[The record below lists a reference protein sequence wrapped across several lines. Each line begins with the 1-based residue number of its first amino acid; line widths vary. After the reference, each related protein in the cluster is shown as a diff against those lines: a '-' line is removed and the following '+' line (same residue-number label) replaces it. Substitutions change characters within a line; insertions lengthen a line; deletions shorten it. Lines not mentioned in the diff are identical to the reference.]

1 VFVDYYEI
9 LQISPNADQETV
21 HRVYRVQA
29 QRFHPDNKETGDAA
43 TFRLISDAYQA
54 LSNPEKRADYD
65 VQHRNSIHQA
75 KRDQFDESTSTS
87 TLADE
92 HRKRHEILTIL
103 YKKRLACPDQP
114 AMGLRELLDLLG
126 MSREQLEFSLWYLK
140 EGGYLLR
147 TDSARHSIT
156 LKGVELIE
164 SLAAHIAR
172 PLAIDDSR
180 IERFNS

>member
-1 VFVDYYEI
+1 VFVDYYEA

-29 QRFHPDNKETGDAA
+29 QRFHPDNQETGDAA
-43 TFRLISDAYQA
+43 AFRSIAEAYEILSDPQ
-54 LSNPEKRADYD
+54 KRADYD
-65 VQHRNSIHQA
+65 MQHRNSRPQA
-75 KRDQFDESTSTS
+75 RREPLAGNPAS

-103 YKKRLACPDQP
+103 YRKRLAQPDQP
-114 AMGLRELLDLLG
+114 AMGLRDLLDLLG
-126 MSREQLEFSLWYLK
+126 MAREQLEFSLWYLK

-156 LKGVELIE
+156 HKGVELIE
-164 SLAAHIAR
+164 TLALHR
-172 PLAIDDSR
+172 DQPLKIDDSR
-180 IERFNS
+180 VA

>member
-1 VFVDYYEI
+1 VIDHYEA

-29 QRFHPDNKETGDAA
+29 QRFHPDNQETGDAQM
-43 TFRLISDAYQA
+43 FRRVSDAYQV
-54 LSNPEKRADYD
+54 LSDPQKRAQYD
-65 VQHRNSIHQA
+65 AGHRPAARQT
-75 KRDQFDESTSTS
+75 FDEPSA

-92 HRKRHEILTIL
+92 HKKRHEVLTIL
-103 YKKRLACPDQP
+103 YKKRLATPDQP
-114 AMGLRELLDLLG
+114 AMGLRELLDHLG

-164 SLAAHIAR
+164 TLAVQVNQPLKIA
-172 PLAIDDSR
+172 
-180 IERFNS
+180 

>member
-1 VFVDYYEI
+1 MFVDYYEA

-29 QRFHPDNKETGDAA
+29 QRFHPDNQETGNASA
-43 TFRLISDAYQA
+43 FRLIADAYQT
-54 LSNPEKRADYD
+54 LSDPKKRADYD
-65 VQHRNSIHQA
+65 AQHRTSRPQP
-75 KRDQFDESTSTS
+75 KFDPNVSPAS
-87 TLADE
+87 TLAEE
-92 HRKRHEILTIL
+92 HKKRYEILTIL
-103 YKKRLACPDQP
+103 YRKRLAQPDQP

-126 MSREQLEFSLWYLK
+126 MPREQLEFSLWYLK

-164 SLAAHIAR
+164 TLAVNR
-172 PLAIDDSR
+172 DQPRKIDDSR
-180 IERFNS
+180 VA

>member
-1 VFVDYYEI
+1 MFVDYYEA

-29 QRFHPDNKETGDAA
+29 QRFHPDNQETGDAGA
-43 TFRLISDAYQA
+43 FRLISDAYQV
-54 LSNPEKRADYD
+54 LSDPQKRADYD
-65 VQHRNSIHQA
+65 AIHRGARPQTVNPA
-75 KRDQFDESTSTS
+75 A

-103 YKKRLACPDQP
+103 YSKRLAQPDQP
-114 AMGLRELLDLLG
+114 GMGLRDMLDRLG
-126 MSREQLEFSLWYLK
+126 IPREQLEFSLWYLK

-147 TDSARHSIT
+147 TDSGRHSIT

-164 SLAAHIAR
+164 TLAGQR
-172 PLAIDDSR
+172 DQTRKID
-180 IERFNS
+180 ERVA

>member
-1 VFVDYYEI
+1 MFVDYYEV

-29 QRFHPDNKETGDAA
+29 QRFHPDNKESGNASA
-43 TFRLISDAYQA
+43 FRQIAEAYQI
-54 LSNPEKRADYD
+54 LSDPKKRADYD
-65 VQHRNSIHQA
+65 ARHRSSRPQP
-75 KRDQFDESTSTS
+75 KFDPNVSPAS

-103 YKKRLACPDQP
+103 YRKRLAQPDQP
-114 AMGLRELLDLLG
+114 SLGLRDLLDLVG
-126 MSREQLEFSLWYLK
+126 MPREQLEFSLWYLK

-164 SLAAHIAR
+164 TLAAQR
-172 PLAIDDSR
+172 NEPLKIDDSR
-180 IERFNS
+180 VA